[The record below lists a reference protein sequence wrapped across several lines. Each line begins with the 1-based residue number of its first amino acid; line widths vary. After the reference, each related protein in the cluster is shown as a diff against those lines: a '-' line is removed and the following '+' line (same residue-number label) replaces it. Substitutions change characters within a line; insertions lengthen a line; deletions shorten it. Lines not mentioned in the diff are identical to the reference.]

1 VDCAASTPPRAAG
14 ALSHVNGARQVRTQ
28 TGRMPSKGIDCRTKL
43 VCVCLLALALSM
55 AASGCASLLPHG
67 STRTASPF
75 ASFDEARAA
84 IERVT
89 PYRTRTSEL
98 RDLGFDLRD
107 STNMREVPYPEVV
120 AKLAP
125 NPSIPLELLDP
136 GIRDCILARQACR
149 AYEFRLSEQTRQRT
163 GAFLLDFLNFRRT
176 TEITGWHFE
185 GLLVVRDDLV
195 LFRNHGGE
203 PQLQRTERQS
213 NPLGPLQPAGEA
225 TGGLLLR

>member
-1 VDCAASTPPRAAG
+1 MTRA
-14 ALSHVNGARQVRTQ
+14 
-28 TGRMPSKGIDCRTKL
+28 GIHT
-43 VCVCLLALALSM
+43 LALLLVSFM
-55 AASGCASLLPHG
+55 ASGCAGLLPRG

-84 IERVT
+84 IERVS

-98 RDLGFDLRD
+98 RDLGFDVHD
-107 STNMREVPYPEVV
+107 SANMREVPYPEVV
-120 AKLAP
+120 ARLAP
-125 NPSIPLELLDP
+125 NPSIPLELLDA

-149 AYEFRLSEQTRQRT
+149 AYEFRLGEQTRQRT
-163 GAFLLDFLNFRRT
+163 GAFLLDFMNFRRT
-176 TEITGWHFE
+176 TEVTGWYFE

-203 PQLQRTERQS
+203 PQIQRTERQS

-225 TGGLLLR
+225 AGGLLVR

>member
-1 VDCAASTPPRAAG
+1 MRAG
-14 ALSHVNGARQVRTQ
+14 ALLKAVVLDRHAVSTSQPIGLR
-28 TGRMPSKGIDCRTKL
+28 GINPVPTSPRGIGSL
-43 VCVCLLALALSM
+43 AWLLLPCL
-55 AASGCASLLPHG
+55 ASGCASLLPHG

-84 IERVT
+84 MERVV

-98 RDLGFDLRD
+98 RELGFDLHD
-107 STNMREVPYPEVV
+107 SANMREVPYPEVV
-120 AKLAP
+120 ARIAP
-125 NPSIPLELLDP
+125 NPSIPLELLDA
-136 GIRDCILARQACR
+136 GIRDCIVARLACR
-149 AYEFRLSEQTRQRT
+149 AYEFKLGELTRQRT

-176 TEITGWHFE
+176 TVVTGWHFE

-203 PQLQRTERQS
+203 PQVQRTEQQS

-225 TGGLLLR
+225 SGGLLLR